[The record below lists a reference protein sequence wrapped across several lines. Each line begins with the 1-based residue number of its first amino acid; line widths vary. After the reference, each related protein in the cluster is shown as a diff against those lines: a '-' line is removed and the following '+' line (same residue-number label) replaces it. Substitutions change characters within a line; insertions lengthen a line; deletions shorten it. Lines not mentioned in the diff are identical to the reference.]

1 MKLPRL
7 LPLLAI
13 ATLLALLMAAAML
26 AAERGN
32 PVLGAHIAFAL
43 GVMPLILAAMGYFVP
58 VLTRGPGAAIAG
70 WLPPLLA
77 LGGGSLAVAAF
88 ATHYSKLAIS
98 VAAFLAMI
106 AVIGVGAWALTRVRR
121 MVGRRHPGMDWYL
134 AALGML
140 LLALLAAMAM
150 SAFPEQRAPLR
161 IFHLHANLLGFVGLT
176 ALGTL
181 QVLLPTC
188 IGKADPDAAHR
199 LRTDIKWGVGA
210 CLLISIGAAS
220 LLPKMLVGA
229 APLIAVA
236 GGLIYLAIV
245 LRLLHAW
252 WGRFRG
258 NLLITPHGAAPSL
271 LAATVGLFCLLIL
284 GLLHGWGY
292 LSGRASILGF
302 VVAFLLPLV
311 SGAMAQ
317 LLPVWLRPGVQVSW
331 HADLRY
337 RLCRWGG
344 VRGFALLLAGLLLA
358 ILY

>member
-43 GVMPLILAAMGYFVP
+43 GVMPLILAVMGYFVP

-106 AVIGVGAWALTRVRR
+106 AVFGVGAWALTRVRR

-220 LLPKMLVGA
+220 LLPEILVGT
-229 APLIAVA
+229 APLIAVV
-236 GGLIYLAIV
+236 GGLIYLVIV
-245 LRLLHAW
+245 LRVLHAW

-258 NLLITPHGAAPSL
+258 NLIAPHGAAPSL
-271 LAATVGLFCLLIL
+271 FAATVGLFCLLLL
-284 GLLHGWGY
+284 GLLHGSGH
-292 LSGRASILGF
+292 LSGRALIVGF
-302 VVAFLLPLV
+302 VVGFLLPLV
-311 SGAMAQ
+311 SGAVAQ
-317 LLPVWLRPGVQVSW
+317 LLPVWLRPGVQASW

-358 ILY
+358 ILF